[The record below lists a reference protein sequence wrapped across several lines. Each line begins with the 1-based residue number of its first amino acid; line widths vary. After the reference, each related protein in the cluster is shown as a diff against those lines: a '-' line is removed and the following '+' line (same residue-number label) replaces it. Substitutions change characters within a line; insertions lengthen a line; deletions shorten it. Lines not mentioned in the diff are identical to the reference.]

1 MASLHIEHSIT
12 DLKTW
17 TSAFEA
23 FAETR
28 RRAGVRAE
36 TVRCAEGDETSVV
49 IDLEFDSTDQA
60 YAFQHFLKTQVWA
73 VPANSPAL
81 TGSPESKVLETVP
94 LIGQSSRQTAPTRT
108 EPP

>member
-17 TSAFEA
+17 TAAFDA

-36 TVRCAEGDETSVV
+36 TLRCTEGDETYVV
-49 IDLEFDSTDQA
+49 IDLEFDTTDQA
-60 YAFQHFLKTQVWA
+60 HAFQHFLQTQVWA
-73 VPANSPAL
+73 VPVNSPAL
-81 TGSPESKVLETVP
+81 AGTPVSKVLETVQCAP
-94 LIGQSSRQTAPTRT
+94 PTATAPRSTS
-108 EPP
+108 